1 MRLRVSLLNR
11 ILEKGLTAKEFD
23 FLMFLLRYQDDTGKI
38 VGVYHSMVCNEKGM
52 CKQSFYSCLTELKNK
67 NIINYQRVNGDY
79 DVFLLGNEVVK
90 KDSKGK
96 GVQYI
101 NLDAAFFKTD
111 SFNGLSCNAKLIAI
125 DLYRQLIAGKGRKKY
140 ARSTFIDTY
149 IKKLGVHK
157 KTVLR
162 YLTELHSVFQFKLKL
177 RNYTISF
184 RDMEYEDAMEINSR
198 ESAGFI
204 TREYI
209 AKTLLR
215 RSKVTYGKEQIRD
228 LTTLYTQYRETVK
241 DTFSLLSRALEQS
254 LSCIVKGECI
264 SISLVHSIFRS
275 LANLSSGSG
284 TDESGKGNKQYPASA
299 GDEYTKNNTE
309 NLSYVYSL

>member
-1 MRLRVSLLNR
+1 MRLRVNLLNR

-23 FLMFLLRYQDDTGKI
+23 FLMFLLRYQDDEGKV
-38 VGVYHSMVCNEKGM
+38 VGVYHSMVCKEKGM
-52 CKQSFYSCLTELKNK
+52 CKQSFYSCLAELKNK
-67 NIINYQRVNGDY
+67 NIINYQRANGDY
-79 DVFLLGNEVVK
+79 DVFLLGNEIVK

-111 SFNGLSCNAKLIAI
+111 SFKDLSCNAKLIAI

-149 IKKLGVHK
+149 TKKLSVHK

-162 YLTELHSVFQFKLKL
+162 YLTELHSVFRFKLKL
-177 RNYTISF
+177 RNYIISF
-184 RDMEYEDAMEINSR
+184 LDMEYEDAMEVSNR

-215 RSKVTYGKEQIRD
+215 RSKVTYGKEQVRD

-241 DTFSLLSRALEQS
+241 DTFGLLNKALQQS
-254 LSCIVKGECI
+254 LSYLMRGECI

-275 LANLSSGSG
+275 LANLSSGDSG
-284 TDESGKGNKQYPASA
+284 NSSNKNYPISA
-299 GDEYTKNNTE
+299 ANDYAKANMD
-309 NLSYVYSL
+309 NLTYIYSL